1 MQVGL
6 KLVQCSR
13 ATAEEHYAEH
23 KGKPFYE
30 GLVQFI
36 TSGPAV
42 AMVWEGALLLFA
54 LCIASQPFWRG
65 GGFSLLICRQGSR

>member
-1 MQVGL
+1 L

-13 ATAEEHYAEH
+13 AVAEEHYAEH

-36 TSGPAV
+36 TGGPAV
-42 AMVWEGALLLFA
+42 AMVWEGTSGLAV
-54 LCIASQPFWRG
+54 
-65 GGFSLLICRQGSR
+65 LITKKQLKLAT

>member
-1 MQVGL
+1 M

-42 AMVWEGALLLFA
+42 AMVWEGALCSLHFA
-54 LCIASQPFWRG
+54 SRRG
-65 GGFSLLICRQGSR
+65 RFGGISYS